1 MTIQSAYTTSYLSR
15 TFNVGGTTSSSAAA
29 AGFAEQAQSRTGSA
43 AQSAGPP
50 PRMSESDLD
59 AAKSKLKEIDS
70 SLADKMEKFHA
81 EIENLE
87 DSGAS
92 QKTIQATMKENMDS
106 LSDTE
111 KSELEQVFGRMPG
124 SSGETSESKDPLD
137 ELISSLSSS
146 NPDLAEKLQTLQ
158 DKVTEMRESGETE
171 EAVQQTIKDTFDSL
185 SEDEQSGIKSAISQQ
200 RGPHGPPPGPPPG
213 GPPPTSES
221 SETEEDSLTELIEA
235 LQTSNSSLSEK
246 LQGFEDQ
253 ITELKESGADEDTV
267 QSAIASNLASLSE
280 TEKTDLLNAIFSQ
293 RESNSANSSNQTSY
307 AQAQAASVYGASGY
321 LPYDPILAYSA

>member
-1 MTIQSAYTTSYLSR
+1 MTIQSAYTSSYLSR
-15 TFNVGGTTSSSAAA
+15 TYNLGGTSSSSAAA
-29 AGFAEQAQSRTGSA
+29 LGFAEQAQSNRGSA

-70 SLADKMEKFHA
+70 SLADKMEQFNS
-81 EIENLE
+81 EIEDLKE
-87 DSGAS
+87 SGAS
-92 QKTIQATMKENMDS
+92 RETVQAAMKENMDS

-111 KSELEQVFGRMPG
+111 KSELEQVFGKMPG
-124 SSGETSESKDPLD
+124 ESSESSQTKDPLD

-146 NPDLAEKLQTLQ
+146 NPDLAEKLQSLQ
-158 DKVTEMRESGETE
+158 DQVTEMRENGESE
-171 EAVQQTIKDTFDSL
+171 ESIQQTVKDTFDSL
-185 SEDEQSGIKSAISQQ
+185 SENEQSSIQNAIGQQ
-200 RGPHGPPPGPPPG
+200 KGPQGPPPGPPPG
-213 GPPPTSES
+213 GPPS
-221 SETEEDSLTELIEA
+221 SETDSEDSITDLISS
-235 LQTSNSSLSEK
+235 LQTTNSSLAEK

-253 ITELKESGADEDTV
+253 INELKDSGADEETV
-267 QSAIASNLASLSE
+267 QNAIASNLSSLSE

-293 RESNSANSSNQTSY
+293 READASNSTMQTSY